1 MLLSPPVPRGVV
13 DDASQLGCAPELSSA
28 KERHLA
34 QGYAPSPGT
43 VLIQSLLHVGDRLNL
58 GYRGRAI
65 PAPELPMEP
74 LRPLLPLHFGSTF
87 SLPSLSAFTTY
98 RFCFYKDSPITSA

>member
-13 DDASQLGCAPELSSA
+13 DNASQLGCAPKLSSA

-58 GYRGRAI
+58 GYLGRAI

-74 LRPLLPLHFGSTF
+74 PETSATTALKFNFFLGPVF
-87 SLPSLSAFTTY
+87 LPSPLTDSISA
-98 RFCFYKDSPITSA
+98 RILQ

>member
-1 MLLSPPVPRGVV
+1 MLLNPPVPRGVV
-13 DDASQLGCAPELSSA
+13 DDASQLECAPELSSV

-43 VLIQSLLHVGDRLNL
+43 VLIPSLLHVGDRLNL

-74 LRPLLPLHFGSTF
+74 PETSATTALQFNIFLCPVF
-87 SLPSLSAFTTY
+87 LPSPLTDSVSA
-98 RFCFYKDSPITSA
+98 RILQ